1 MVGHAGEVVRVNTL
15 MMAGLC
21 AGAAL
26 GLLLVIQGFRGKVIV
41 PSADSVFPSGTTT
54 AVASAW
60 LLGALIIGLM
70 VLAVTRWVG
79 AGIGLAAIV
88 MGIPWFFGG
97 AAGSKTEIERT
108 QAIASWAEMIRD
120 NMAGAAGLEQAL
132 LSTADI
138 APVPIAKEVKAFANR
153 LEGGSVVDALVYLS
167 ELLRHPAAD
176 LVVVSLANAS
186 RMEGRDLGPLL
197 TRLAESIRGDVRMR
211 LRVEVGRARIRTSAK
226 IVLTVTLLTV
236 GLVYFT
242 SRDLLSVYD
251 TAAGQVWLLGVF
263 GLFLASLWM
272 MNYYADV
279 QMPERFTAR
288 RSQVRDSEI
297 VSAPRQ
303 NGRLETGTSGY
314 TGRNATG
321 GLQ

>member
-1 MVGHAGEVVRVNTL
+1 
-15 MMAGLC
+15 MAALC
-21 AGAAL
+21 AGVAL
-26 GLLLVIQGFRGKVIV
+26 GLLLAIQGVRGKVIL
-41 PSADSVFPSGTTT
+41 PPADAVFPSGTTT

-60 LLGALIIGLM
+60 LLAALIIGLM
-70 VLAVTRWVG
+70 ALAVTRWVG
-79 AGIGLAAIV
+79 AGIGLAGIV
-88 MGIPWFFGG
+88 LGIPWFFGG
-97 AAGSKTEIERT
+97 AKNSKIEIERT

-153 LEGGSVVDALVYLS
+153 LDGESVVDALVYLGD
-167 ELLRHPAAD
+167 LLRHPAAD

-226 IVLTVTLLTV
+226 IVLTVTMFTV

-242 SRDLLSVYD
+242 SRDLLRVYD
-251 TAAGQVWLLGVF
+251 TTGGQVWLLGVF
-263 GLFLASLWM
+263 ALFLASLWM

-279 QMPERFTAR
+279 QLPERFTAR
-288 RSQVRDSEI
+288 RSHVRENQVSESQTNENEVI
-297 VSAPRQ
+297 R
-303 NGRLETGTSGY
+303 
-314 TGRNATG
+314 
-321 GLQ
+321 